1 MIKLNTNTNSAT
13 NNNSN
18 NNNNTTKTD
27 NNLKELNAV
36 RSLTSSSSSSSLV
49 TSSSSS
55 SSSSSLSSSTS
66 FTNQIQNHNNKL
78 ITNQEE
84 ATPNLLIQKELK
96 SIEKDVNNLINTI
109 NTTTTI
115 TTTNPKLNQ
124 SYRSQSEPP
133 LVCHSNLATSRFLF
147 DSISNRLSIL
157 NQILIDESPTIKLL
171 FDNIKKRKYSNSRV
185 HYRSSSLFLKTTTTT
200 TTNESRKKS
209 LDLLKNKK
217 NNKISIQDLI
227 NNFSCS
233 MLVFKRSFSYTHL
246 KYEQKYIKK
255 SSSFEKFLQNVV
267 KGKQKSI
274 SMCNFNHSSNEKQQ
288 NLQSKQK
295 SVINNNNKR
304 DTSLPRLIRSA
315 SITSNESDNIDQMMM
330 MIMNTTNKTNWPI
343 LKIDD
348 SIKGSTNDLE
358 VNLQM
363 NDDSK
368 ENNNIPTNVRD
379 ALESA
384 GIDIKQIIDMTNQLE
399 MSFNELDSNL
409 KTSKIENKT
418 DLTTTTTTKT
428 ITSFHSFEINK
439 NINAKI
445 TNNIESTNSKKEEEE
460 EEEEEDDV
468 LKEKY
473 LIKNDLPSNNE
484 TNNTSQTASLI
495 KPKSRSNR
503 QRIGMPNRRY
513 ATMSSFTLPGTF
525 SPHTFKTI
533 STLDDLD
540 TIKEHNTINKS
551 NSNESTIDFNEE
563 NNNYSP
569 LRRLV
574 SSNNNNNN
582 NRLVQSPSWASDFG
596 ASCSSPLIGNSTKI
610 LPAKHVSQFKPTL
623 NVVHKRTSTMPI
635 TSIKQL
641 VKPSSSIDSFLN
653 SNETQSVSC
662 KTTDITNLKSNESIS
677 INLDT
682 TQCSTPFSIKNNET
696 NETSPEQQQQQ
707 QQQNIDLTKSLPNRN
722 RKKSYVTRS
731 LSYNIGNLTGS
742 LTEDKNN
749 RLKTILNN
757 NTSKKTMEPAASAS
771 ANVKNK
777 ASFSLIEAFSRS
789 QSSKIN
795 NKSTKEIANSNTN
808 SKMKTSSNRISLLIN
823 NNNTNNESV
832 SPLFLIP
839 GSMSSSDL
847 QCSTSSLHLAL
858 AANSTDDEGLKI
870 IANEFHHVSIARS
883 IYLIFFF
890 LV

>member
-13 NNNSN
+13 NNNTN

-358 VNLQM
+358 VNLQI

-384 GIDIKQIIDMTNQLE
+384 GIDIKQII
-399 MSFNELDSNL
+399 
-409 KTSKIENKT
+409 
-418 DLTTTTTTKT
+418 
-428 ITSFHSFEINK
+428 
-439 NINAKI
+439 
-445 TNNIESTNSKKEEEE
+445 
-460 EEEEEDDV
+460 
-468 LKEKY
+468 
-473 LIKNDLPSNNE
+473 
-484 TNNTSQTASLI
+484 QTASLI

-707 QQQNIDLTKSLPNRN
+707 NIDLTKSLPNRN

-771 ANVKNK
+771 AHVKNK